1 MTIPSAACITA
12 AAWAG
17 AATVYCLAVHVTSLA
32 AVPAALWA
40 AATAPAL
47 AACCWHPLP
56 ACELVWA
63 M

>member
-17 AATVYCLAVHVTSLA
+17 AATVYCLAVHVASLA

-40 AATAPAL
+40 AATACPAL
-47 AACCWHPLP
+47 AACC
-56 ACELVWA
+56 
-63 M
+63 